1 MFCLLFL
8 FFPSRKESLFN
19 LPAPRALGRSEG
31 GLLGEINPDRSIF
44 PKKKKKKNHK
54 RRRKGREL
62 RRWSLFPPS
71 LSQKDFRSRT
81 RSPSEEKGANT
92 VLGTEVFEIKSPRAS
107 RAGALF
113 AIRTAGK
120 ASRPLPIKFRGGE

>member
-44 PKKKKKKNHK
+44 PKKNKNKK
-54 RRRKGREL
+54 
-62 RRWSLFPPS
+62 
-71 LSQKDFRSRT
+71 QKT
-81 RSPSEEKGANT
+81 KIKEKEKEDNST
-92 VLGTEVFEIKSPRAS
+92 
-107 RAGALF
+107 
-113 AIRTAGK
+113 
-120 ASRPLPIKFRGGE
+120 

>member
-44 PKKKKKKNHK
+44 PKKKKKNIKEEEKEEKENCEDGLFFRLLYLRKTSAQERGALLK
-54 RRRKGREL
+54 RRG
-62 RRWSLFPPS
+62 
-71 LSQKDFRSRT
+71 Q
-81 RSPSEEKGANT
+81 
-92 VLGTEVFEIKSPRAS
+92 
-107 RAGALF
+107 
-113 AIRTAGK
+113 IRCSAPK
-120 ASRPLPIKFRGGE
+120 YSK